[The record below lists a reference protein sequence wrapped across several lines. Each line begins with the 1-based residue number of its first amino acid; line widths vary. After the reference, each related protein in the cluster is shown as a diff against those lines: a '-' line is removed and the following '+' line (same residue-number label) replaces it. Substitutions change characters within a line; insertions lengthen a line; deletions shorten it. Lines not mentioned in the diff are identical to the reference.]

1 MCVCC
6 LFVCRAE
13 SATKA
18 KLEKVA
24 EIKRLNAQLVAT
36 KKWVVLSTK
45 SDTNYASILKT
56 VTTPLF
62 SEISRN
68 NDALKE
74 LRTYRQFLDSLAPQ
88 EWRDQRSSAR
98 QLRRKSKTDNSG
110 RKTSPKFESEENG
123 TIPSASAGATG
134 SAARGAQGG
143 VSEDQCSS
151 DEDEPVELYFTDPH
165 QLIAIFTELEEQN
178 LSLIQNSQETEKT
191 LEEIGKQQRKATE
204 QRMWANMTW

>member
-1 MCVCC
+1 M
-6 LFVCRAE
+6 
-13 SATKA
+13 
-18 KLEKVA
+18 
-24 EIKRLNAQLVAT
+24 
-36 KKWVVLSTK
+36 
-45 SDTNYASILKT
+45 
-56 VTTPLF
+56 TTPLF

-110 RKTSPKFESEENG
+110 RKTSPKFESEESG
-123 TIPSASAGATG
+123 AIPSASAGATR
-134 SAARGAQGG
+134 SARGAQGG

-178 LSLIQNSQETEKT
+178 LSLIQNSQETEET
-191 LEEIGKQQRKATE
+191 LEEIKQQRKATE
-204 QRMWANMTW
+204 QRM